1 MNTLIDNSEKQ
12 DMMLNLQLVYVYIE
26 SSYSGIG
33 GIELQLGN
41 GVEFHFVRSEP
52 NLFSMQYYFTKQEV
66 NYITSAD
73 TFFDS
78 NKHLKRLDVLVGE
91 NGTGKT
97 TILNTIAGIG
107 PIGSWIEL
115 FYSYDSQEYYFYSD
129 KNAYK
134 SIEEKAILE
143 ADAYLDNRKLKKI
156 DLGYRKVYLHSN
168 EYQPEFL
175 WTTEE
180 DQEYKNIM
188 KCDYT
193 SVGRFLFQQSLK
205 RQHFN
210 LPCSFTFEI
219 GLLVDEENT
228 PNVIRRKQQIIECL
242 NDHDEHQAIEILEGL
257 IKRSLEVLHRITIG
271 NPLVSEKE
279 LEKKIKNLE
288 KDYQAM
294 IQCLNEIADNNTLS
308 IITHM
313 KHSTSHSAQV
323 ANAEK
328 KVNKVNV
335 ELELEFGEWK
345 IENLLMNFLMIM
357 DNLKINTRIHQFQLI
372 FFRCGFQ
379 TMSSGELAYLKL
391 YAEIYCVLKQHAQ
404 HPGIILLLFD
414 EPEVYMH
421 PEWSRQMISNIV
433 KVITDLYDEHQEW
446 RADCQLLITTH
457 TPYLLSDLLPCFI
470 TRIQKG
476 EDNLYI
482 YKGEHSF
489 AANLYDI
496 LNSNFFVSNPIGE
509 FALSKL
515 NYMLV
520 QGEYA
525 DAEKYKEL
533 IENIGDEY
541 LRKQLERLLG
551 DQSW

>member
-228 PNVIRRKQQIIECL
+228 PNVIRR
-242 NDHDEHQAIEILEGL
+242 
-257 IKRSLEVLHRITIG
+257 
-271 NPLVSEKE
+271 
-279 LEKKIKNLE
+279 
-288 KDYQAM
+288 
-294 IQCLNEIADNNTLS
+294 
-308 IITHM
+308 
-313 KHSTSHSAQV
+313 
-323 ANAEK
+323 
-328 KVNKVNV
+328 
-335 ELELEFGEWK
+335 
-345 IENLLMNFLMIM
+345 
-357 DNLKINTRIHQFQLI
+357 
-372 FFRCGFQ
+372 
-379 TMSSGELAYLKL
+379 
-391 YAEIYCVLKQHAQ
+391 
-404 HPGIILLLFD
+404 
-414 EPEVYMH
+414 
-421 PEWSRQMISNIV
+421 
-433 KVITDLYDEHQEW
+433 
-446 RADCQLLITTH
+446 
-457 TPYLLSDLLPCFI
+457 
-470 TRIQKG
+470 
-476 EDNLYI
+476 
-482 YKGEHSF
+482 
-489 AANLYDI
+489 
-496 LNSNFFVSNPIGE
+496 
-509 FALSKL
+509 
-515 NYMLV
+515 
-520 QGEYA
+520 
-525 DAEKYKEL
+525 
-533 IENIGDEY
+533 
-541 LRKQLERLLG
+541 
-551 DQSW
+551 